1 MKKIFTLAT
10 AMLCSIGM
18 WATKVS
24 VAYTYESSASKATM
38 ATNDLFSAASN
49 PTVTENGTFSSTSNS
64 AMLRCTVA
72 KSKEATVTFTFT
84 AKTSIELASFSFNSY
99 TGSDAVKAATV
110 DYYKNSE
117 TPVNTSVTFN
127 KNTATDISITVDAD
141 SEEAGNQPIEMSE
154 GDVFTIK
161 VNLKNTDTDTDRPWN
176 INTITLSA
184 SIPGQIAISID
195 GAASRSMV
203 LGSESA
209 IETTVDNAS
218 GSETYQWYKTTSSDT
233 DCESGVAI
241 SGAESSSF
249 TPDEGEEGTYYYY
262 CVVTDGPNTA
272 KTDLATVVVAA
283 PLTGWVVFDGLVD
296 TEKRSSPVVNDEVS
310 LVYETSSVSIVDVS
324 GKTNATGRPYNKGM
338 QISSSTSGYLKFTIP
353 TGYTATFQWAFSGTG
368 NRTIMLASAKINSTS
383 ADGYIATLTTGVTS
397 ANLVAGEYTTPLAAG
412 DYYICEGG
420 NGNWQIDAL
429 AFNLVA
435 LQNHTVTINPNG
447 GAYASTPEGWTLS
460 EGVYTKSVAAGSF
473 NVPDGLTKT
482 DYDLDGWKDN
492 HDNAISLPITL
503 DKDTTLVAQWVE
515 HTLSSDATLSDL
527 TIDGVTVEDFAA
539 ATTVYDVE
547 LPFGTSVVPTVAGV
561 ANSAYAKSVVVT
573 QASSVNGTASVVVT
587 AEDNSTKTY
596 TINFTVAESKVID
609 LVWKTGQSACAVA
622 GSQTTAIKSD
632 DAKVSTYIK
641 QITFDN
647 VEGSGDNAA
656 EGSSLNTGKKEG
668 NTIIIQTQSGYLF
681 TAMSFY
687 GKIESDDAK
696 CFISIDGGSEWTDL
710 TSTSSSDA
718 TYCDV
723 ISNASTNDIRIK
735 SNGVKGVW
743 IRNMQLTIK
752 VGNKTP
758 SALDNTDASVKAV
771 KRLENGMLVIEK
783 NGKTYN
789 AFGQTIR

>member
-1 MKKIFTLAT
+1 MKKIFLFLTAALFAT
-10 AMLCSIGM
+10 GAWAATETTTNTGTTDTDVAMTSFTIKGTYVAGSGSGGADLPNNGI
-18 WATKVS
+18 KVRLNKAS
-24 VAYTYESSASKATM
+24 VAYSATTWGAEQKCLEISVNDNYKLTAFTFYLTTNDKTKTAIIDGIYVDGAAYEGSYETTVPGYEATNCLQVDLTDIEATTAITIHFSTLNNSQGRLVCTATYEKLVECDDPEIAWATAPADGEIGDEDFVASVTTTPEDHAVTWTSS
-38 ATNDLFSAASN
+38 N
-49 PTVTENGTFSSTSNS
+49 
-64 AMLRCTVA
+64 
-72 KSKEATVTFTFT
+72 T
-84 AKTSIELASFSFNSY
+84 A
-99 TGSDAVKAATV
+99 AATV
-110 DYYKNSE
+110 DNGTIHYVGAGSTTITASLTYTGDDYCKKTVSVKKDILIPIPTPALGENDLRWYYQTAVPSSSPDNGLTYSSQGTISGNGLYGVKLNSSGWAWFAKPAVAGKLRIGAYYASANSNPYEVNVYACSANGTKGDLINSLSIASAGAVSSELDIDADIEGIYIARKTSNEGALYFIEFIE
-117 TPVNTSVTFN
+117 TPAV
-127 KNTATDISITVDAD
+127 
-141 SEEAGNQPIEMSE
+141 
-154 GDVFTIK
+154 
-161 VNLKNTDTDTDRPWN
+161 
-176 INTITLSA
+176 
-184 SIPGQIAISID
+184 
-195 GAASRSMV
+195 
-203 LGSESA
+203 
-209 IETTVDNAS
+209 
-218 GSETYQWYKTTSSDT
+218 
-233 DCESGVAI
+233 
-241 SGAESSSF
+241 
-249 TPDEGEEGTYYYY
+249 
-262 CVVTDGPNTA
+262 
-272 KTDLATVVVAA
+272 
-283 PLTGWVVFDGLVD
+283 
-296 TEKRSSPVVNDEVS
+296 
-310 LVYETSSVSIVDVS
+310 
-324 GKTNATGRPYNKGM
+324 
-338 QISSSTSGYLKFTIP
+338 
-353 TGYTATFQWAFSGTG
+353 
-368 NRTIMLASAKINSTS
+368 
-383 ADGYIATLTTGVTS
+383 
-397 ANLVAGEYTTPLAAG
+397 
-412 DYYICEGG
+412 
-420 NGNWQIDAL
+420 
-429 AFNLVA
+429 
-435 LQNHTVTINPNG
+435 NHTVTINPNG
-447 GAYASTPEGWTLS
+447 GAYASTPEGWTYDD
-460 EGVYTKSVAAGSF
+460 ENDVYTKSVAAGSF
-473 NVPDGLTKT
+473 DVPDGLTKT

-492 HDNAISLPITL
+492 HNNAISLPITL

-539 ATTVYDVE
+539 ATIVYDVE

-622 GSQTTAIKSD
+622 GSQTTAIKSN

-771 KRLENGMLVIEK
+771 KRVVNSAPHREERS
-783 NGKTYN
+783 
-789 AFGQTIR
+789 AA